1 MIFYD
6 PPAGILFC
14 LRDTEKY
21 NSNFVLLCLCGN
33 PLQKA
38 NKNNG
43 SWLKSTTGQPNYYV
57 NFAAMHY
64 ASIENISKSFGIRS
78 LFKNITFFVEEGDK
92 IAFVARNGSGKS
104 TLLKIIAGLDTAD
117 SGTVWVHKDIKVV
130 MLQQETAFE
139 EMKSIWDNVL
149 KMDNPVVK
157 TVKQYEMCLEEEPEN
172 IDKLTNLMAKV
183 DELNAWN
190 FESELKQIL
199 GKLNLHHLNE
209 PVKNLSG
216 GQRKRV
222 ALAQALIEAQ
232 LHQGKC
238 LLILDEPTNHLDV
251 QMIEWLE
258 DYLSAQKITLLCVT
272 HDRYF
277 LDAVCNEI
285 LEMDDEKIYVYQGDY
300 DYFLEQKSLRQ
311 EVQASELQKDKNIFR
326 KELEWMR
333 KQPKART
340 TKSKSRQDAFAEIEE
355 RVGQRKEEADVSLQ
369 VKMTRLGGK
378 VLEMKKINKSY
389 GDKVI
394 LKGFDYTFKKGERIG
409 IVGKNGIGKSTF
421 LKIALQQE
429 KPDSGKVNHGD
440 TVVFG
445 NFNQEGLQYKE
456 DKRAIEY
463 VKDFAEFFPLADG
476 SKISASQ
483 FMEKFGFTG
492 EQQYTPL
499 SKLSGGEKRRLHLL
513 SILFLN
519 PNFLILDEPTNDLD
533 LQTLRTL
540 EEFLLDF
547 PGCILIVSHDR
558 YFMDR
563 MVDHLFAFE
572 GDGVIKDF
580 PGNYT
585 LYREWKEKELTGERN
600 ALAADRSSL
609 TEKQAPE
616 IRAEQRT
623 TNNGQRKLSFKEK
636 FEFDQIEKEMP
647 KLQKE
652 KTLLEEKMNSGSM
665 SYDELQKAA
674 ERISRIV
681 QLLDEKEMRWLELS
695 ERV

>member
-1 MIFYD
+1 M
-6 PPAGILFC
+6 
-14 LRDTEKY
+14 
-21 NSNFVLLCLCGN
+21 
-33 PLQKA
+33 
-38 NKNNG
+38 
-43 SWLKSTTGQPNYYV
+43 
-57 NFAAMHY
+57 
-64 ASIENISKSFGIRS
+64 
-78 LFKNITFFVEEGDK
+78 EEGDK

-104 TLLKIIAGLDTAD
+104 TLLKIIAGLDHAD
-117 SGTVWVHKDIKVV
+117 SGTVWVHKDIKVI
-130 MLQQETAFE
+130 MLQQDTHFE
-139 EMKSIWDNVL
+139 EEKSIWDNVL
-149 KMDNPVVK
+149 RLDNPVVK
-157 TVKQYEMCLEEEPEN
+157 VVKEYELCLEETPDD
-172 IDKLTNLMAKV
+172 IDKLTDLMSRV

-209 PVKNLSG
+209 PIKNLSG

-222 ALAQALIEAQ
+222 ALAQSLIEMQ
-232 LHQGKC
+232 LHEGKC

-251 QMIEWLE
+251 SMIEWLE
-258 DYLSAQKITLLCVT
+258 DYLSAQKVTLLLVT

-285 LEMDDEKIYVYQGDY
+285 LEMDEEKIFTYKGDY

-340 TKSKSRQDAFAEIEE
+340 TKSKSRQDAFAVVEE
-355 RVGQRKEEADVSLQ
+355 RVSLKKEDAEVSLQ

-378 VLEMKKINKSY
+378 ILEMKKINKSY
-389 GDKVI
+389 GDKVLI
-394 LKGFDYTFKKGERIG
+394 KGFDYTFKRGERVG
-409 IVGKNGIGKSTF
+409 IVGKNGVGKSTF
-421 LKIALQQE
+421 LKIALHQE
-429 KPDSGKVNHGD
+429 KPDSGKINHGD

-445 NFNQEGLQYKE
+445 NFDQEGLKYKE

-483 FMEKFGFTG
+483 FMEKFGFSA

-499 SKLSGGEKRRLHLL
+499 SKLSGGERRRLHLL
-513 SILFLN
+513 SVLFVN

-572 GDGVIKDF
+572 GEGVIKDF
-580 PGNYT
+580 PGNYSQ
-585 LYREWKEKELTGERN
+585 YRE
-600 ALAADRSSL
+600 ALANEKFTGYEVVAEKVAVAD
-609 TEKQAPE
+609 EIIVKQKNNN
-616 IRAEQRT
+616 EQK
-623 TNNGQRKLSFKEK
+623 KLSFKEK
-636 FEFDQIEKEMP
+636 NEFETVEKEIP
-647 KLQKE
+647 ALQKE
-652 KTLLEEKMNSGSM
+652 KIILEEKMNTGSLNFE
-665 SYDELQKAA
+665 ELQKTAA
-674 ERISRIV
+674 RVGEIV
-681 QLLDEKEMRWLELS
+681 AQLDEKEMRWLELS
-695 ERV
+695 ERI

>member
-1 MIFYD
+1 
-6 PPAGILFC
+6 
-14 LRDTEKY
+14 
-21 NSNFVLLCLCGN
+21 
-33 PLQKA
+33 
-38 NKNNG
+38 
-43 SWLKSTTGQPNYYV
+43 
-57 NFAAMHY
+57 MHY
-64 ASIENISKSFGIRS
+64 ASVENLSKSFGIRT
-78 LFKNITFFVEEGDK
+78 LFKNISFYVEEGDK

-104 TLLKIIAGLDTAD
+104 TLLKIIAGLDHAD
-117 SGTVWVHKDIKVV
+117 GGTVWVHKDIKVI
-130 MLQQETAFE
+130 MLQQDTPFE
-139 EMKSIWDNVL
+139 ENKSIWDNVL
-149 KMDNPVVK
+149 RMDNPVVK
-157 TVKQYEMCLEEEPEN
+157 VVKAYEQCLEEDADN
-172 IDKLTNLMAKV
+172 IEKLTDLMALV

-209 PVKNLSG
+209 PVKNFSG

-222 ALAQALIEAQ
+222 ALAQSLIEMQ
-232 LHQGKC
+232 LHEGKC

-251 QMIEWLE
+251 SMIEWLE
-258 DYLSAQKITLLCVT
+258 DYLSAQKVTLLLVT

-285 LEMDDEKIYVYQGDY
+285 LEMDEEKIFTYKGDY
-300 DYFLEQKSLRQ
+300 DYFLEQKSMRQ

-340 TKSKSRQDAFAEIEE
+340 TKSKSRQDAFAVVEE
-355 RVGQRKEEADVSLQ
+355 RVSLKKEDTEVSLQ

-378 VLEMKKINKSY
+378 ILEMKKINKSY
-389 GDKVI
+389 GDKVLI
-394 LKGFDYTFKKGERIG
+394 KNFDYTFKRGERVG
-409 IVGKNGIGKSTF
+409 IVGKNGVGKSTF
-421 LKIALQQE
+421 LKIALHQE
-429 KPDSGKVNHGD
+429 KPDSGKINHGD

-445 NFNQEGLQYKE
+445 NFDQEGLRYKE

-483 FMEKFGFTG
+483 FMEKFGFNA

-513 SILFLN
+513 AVLFLN

-580 PGNYT
+580 PGNYSQ
-585 LYREWKEKELTGERN
+585 YRE
-600 ALAADRSSL
+600 ALAN
-609 TEKQAPE
+609 EKFTGHEVVAEKISVVEEEVVRQKNNNE
-616 IRAEQRT
+616 IK
-623 TNNGQRKLSFKEK
+623 KLSFKEK
-636 FEFDQIEKEMP
+636 HEFETIEKEMP
-647 KLQKE
+647 ALQKE
-652 KTLLEEKMNSGSM
+652 KEIIEEKMNSGNLNFE
-665 SYDELQKAA
+665 ELQKAA
-674 ERISRIV
+674 ARAGEIAA
-681 QLLDEKEMRWLELS
+681 LLDEKEMRWLELS
-695 ERV
+695 ERMA

>member
-1 MIFYD
+1 
-6 PPAGILFC
+6 
-14 LRDTEKY
+14 
-21 NSNFVLLCLCGN
+21 
-33 PLQKA
+33 
-38 NKNNG
+38 
-43 SWLKSTTGQPNYYV
+43 
-57 NFAAMHY
+57 MHY
-64 ASIENISKSFGIRS
+64 ASIENISKSFGIRT
-78 LFKNITFFVEEGDK
+78 LFKDISFHIEEGDK
-92 IAFVARNGSGKS
+92 IALVARNGSGKS
-104 TLLKIIAGLDTAD
+104 TLLKIIAGLDTPD
-117 SGTVWVHKDIKVV
+117 TGTIWVRKEVKVI
-130 MLQQETAFE
+130 MLQQETPFDE
-139 EMKSIWDNVL
+139 NKSIWDNIL
-149 KMDNPVVK
+149 RLDNPVVK
-157 TVKQYEMCLEEEPEN
+157 AVKEYEMFIEAGTDDVDHLTELMG
-172 IDKLTNLMAKV
+172 KL
-183 DELNAWN
+183 DEYNAWN
-190 FESELKQIL
+190 FENELQQIL

-232 LHQGKC
+232 IHEGKC

-251 QMIEWLE
+251 GMIEWLE
-258 DYLSAQKITLLCVT
+258 DFLSAQKITLLLVT

-285 LEMDDEKIYVYQGDY
+285 IEIDEGKVFEYRGNY

-355 RVGQRKEEADVSLQ
+355 RVSQKKEEAEVSLQ

-378 VLEMKKINKSY
+378 VLEMKKVYKSY
-389 GDKVI
+389 GDKVLI
-394 LKGFDYTFKKGERIG
+394 KGFDYTFKRGERIG
-409 IVGKNGIGKSTF
+409 IVGKNGAGKSTF
-421 LKIALQQE
+421 LKIALLQE
-429 KPDSGKVNHGD
+429 PPDSGKINHGE

-476 SKISASQ
+476 TKISASQ
-483 FMEKFGFTG
+483 FMEKFGFTA

-513 SILFLN
+513 SVLFVN

-540 EEFLLDF
+540 EEFLLDY

-563 MVDHLFAFE
+563 LVDHLFAFE
-572 GDGVIKDF
+572 GEGVIRDF

-585 LYREWKEKELTGERN
+585 QYREQLKNNTLTGSLIQSKEEPAPRQEKSATPPTN
-600 ALAADRSSL
+600 AKL
-609 TEKQAPE
+609 T
-616 IRAEQRT
+616 
-623 TNNGQRKLSFKEK
+623 FKEK
-636 FEFDQIEKEMP
+636 FEFEALEKELP
-647 KLQKE
+647 QLQKE
-652 KTLLEEKMNSGSM
+652 KETLEASLATGNLAF
-665 SYDELQKAA
+665 DELQKAA
-674 ERISRIV
+674 ARIG
-681 QLLDEKEMRWLELS
+681 QLIEQIDHKEMRWLELS
-695 ERV
+695 EKI

>member
-1 MIFYD
+1 
-6 PPAGILFC
+6 
-14 LRDTEKY
+14 
-21 NSNFVLLCLCGN
+21 
-33 PLQKA
+33 
-38 NKNNG
+38 
-43 SWLKSTTGQPNYYV
+43 
-57 NFAAMHY
+57 MHY
-64 ASIENISKSFGIRS
+64 GSIENISKSFGIRI
-78 LFKNITFFVEEGDK
+78 LFKDISFYIEEGDK
-92 IAFVARNGSGKS
+92 IALVARNGSGKS

-117 SGTVWVHKDIKVV
+117 NGTVWIHKDVKVI
-130 MLQQETAFE
+130 MLQQETPFDE
-139 EMKSIWDNVL
+139 EKSIWDNVL
-149 KMDNPVVK
+149 RLDNPVVK
-157 TVKQYEMCLEEEPEN
+157 AVKEYEMFLEAET
-172 IDKLTNLMAKV
+172 DDVDHLTELMGRL
-183 DELNAWN
+183 DEYNAWN
-190 FESELKQIL
+190 FENDLQQIL

-232 LHQGKC
+232 IHEGKC

-251 QMIEWLE
+251 SMIEWLE
-258 DYLSAQKITLLCVT
+258 DFLSAQKITLLLVT

-285 LEMDDEKIYVYQGDY
+285 IEIDESKVFEYRGDY

-311 EVQASELQKDKNIFR
+311 EMQASELQKDKNIFR

-340 TKSKSRQDAFAEIEE
+340 TKSKSRQDAFTQVEE
-355 RVGQRKEEADVSLQ
+355 RVSQKKEELEVSLQ

-378 VLEMKKINKSY
+378 ILEMKKVNKAY
-389 GDKVI
+389 GDKVLI
-394 LKGFDYTFKKGERIG
+394 KGFDYMFKRGERIG
-409 IVGKNGIGKSTF
+409 IVGKNGAGKSTF

-429 KPDSGKVNHGD
+429 PPDSGKINHGE

-483 FMEKFGFTG
+483 FMEKFGFSA

-513 SILFLN
+513 SVLFVN

-563 MVDHLFAFE
+563 LVDHLFAFE
-572 GDGVIKDF
+572 GDGMIRDF

-585 LYREWKEKELTGERN
+585 QYREQLKNNTLTGSFIKNNEEKEPEI
-600 ALAADRSSL
+600 
-609 TEKQAPE
+609 KQAKPSSSNSVN
-616 IRAEQRT
+616 Q
-623 TNNGQRKLSFKEK
+623 KLSFKEK
-636 FEFDQIEKEMP
+636 FEFESLEKELP
-647 KLQKE
+647 ALQKE
-652 KTLLEEKMNSGSM
+652 KEDTEAKMAAGNLGF
-665 SYDELQKAA
+665 DELQKAA
-674 ERISRIV
+674 ARIGELIE
-681 QLLDEKEMRWLELS
+681 QIDTKEMRWLELS